1 MKSLVQLPPELLT
14 GATTFE
20 AGQLIVGVDGGG
32 TKTLAAAWD
41 PTTHEVWLGMA
52 GPSNLDS
59 SGEDAAAQALEDS
72 VTAAT
77 EAAGGRTSG
86 DVSVAVFGLAGTD
99 TAKVE
104 RLVGRRFEYSSTFTV
119 NDTVTAWA
127 AGTACRPGV
136 AVIAGTGSNILGVG
150 RHNETWRAGGW
161 GHLLGDEG
169 SGHWLAREAI
179 RAGLAH
185 RDGTGPETELTDA
198 AAAFFGV
205 DSIEAVANLVYQQPL
220 VKSEVAAFAVEVSR
234 LATGGDAVAGRIL
247 REGGRLLALA
257 TVTVIRRV
265 DLAGPERFE
274 VAEVG
279 STWKAGELFRGTFE
293 NLVREY
299 APGVNFDHVHA
310 PPVYGALLLAGRA
323 ARMWSDEPPD
333 GLDAALEQALAER
346 SSSITG

>member
-1 MKSLVQLPPELLT
+1 VESLVQLPPELLT
-14 GATTFE
+14 GATSFQP
-20 AGQLIVGVDGGG
+20 GQLIVGVDGGG

-41 PTTHEVWLGMA
+41 PESHEVWLGMA

-59 SGEDAAAQALEDS
+59 SGEDDAAAALEAS

-77 EAAGGRTSG
+77 EAAGRTSG

-99 TAKVE
+99 TAKVAA
-104 RLVGRRFEYSSTFTV
+104 LVDRRFAETTTFTV

-150 RHNETWRAGGW
+150 RRNETWRAGGW

-185 RDGTGPETELTDA
+185 RDGTGPATELTAA

-205 DSIEAVANLVYQQPL
+205 DSIEAVANLVYQRPL
-220 VKSEVAAFAVEVSR
+220 AKSEVAAFAVEVSR
-234 LATGGDAVAGRIL
+234 LANGGDAIAGRIL

-257 TVTVIRRV
+257 AVTVIRRV
-265 DLAGPERFE
+265 DLSGPERFE

-310 PPVYGALLLAGRA
+310 PPVYGAVLLAGRA
-323 ARMWSDEPPD
+323 AGVWSDEPPA
-333 GLDAALEQALAER
+333 GLDDALERVFAER
-346 SSSITG
+346 SGSISR

>member
-1 MKSLVQLPPELLT
+1 MESLVQLPGELLT
-14 GATTFE
+14 GATTLE
-20 AGQLIVGVDGGG
+20 PGQLIVGVDGGG

-41 PTTHEVWLGMA
+41 PATDEVWLGRA

-59 SGEDAAAQALEDS
+59 SGEEAAAQALEDS
-72 VTAAT
+72 VAAAT
-77 EAAGGRTSG
+77 GAAGRTGG

-99 TAKVE
+99 TDRVAE
-104 RLVGRRFEYSSTFTV
+104 LVDRRFEYATTFTV

-127 AGTACRPGV
+127 AGTACRPGI

-150 RHNETWRAGGW
+150 RHTETWRAGGW

-179 RAGLAH
+179 RAGLAQ
-185 RDGTGPETELTDA
+185 RDGTGPETGVTGA

-205 DSIEAVANLVYQQPL
+205 DSIEEVANLFYQRPL
-220 VKSEVAAFAVEVSR
+220 SKAEVAAFAVEVAR
-234 LATGGDAVAGRIL
+234 LAEDGDAIAGRIL

-257 TVTVIRRV
+257 TVAVARRV
-265 DLAGPERFE
+265 GLAGPERFE

-279 STWKAGELFRGTFE
+279 STWKAGPLFRGTFE
-293 NLVREY
+293 GLVREF

-323 ARMWSDEPPD
+323 ARVWADEPPAD
-333 GLDAALEQALAER
+333 VETALERALDARPAD
-346 SSSITG
+346 